1 MLRVRFFFLFI
12 KNVVLYLDLKMP
24 GVEELS
30 SLVARLE
37 IVAARLEGA
46 SGSIPVSQEA
56 AAQFVSA
63 FDDILAAE
71 FKTFIEKSKKIGRI

>member
-1 MLRVRFFFLFI
+1 
-12 KNVVLYLDLKMP
+12 MP

-37 IVAARLEGA
+37 LVAARLEGA
-46 SGSIPVSQEA
+46 SGSTPVSQET
-56 AAQFVSA
+56 AAQFVAA

-71 FKTFIEKSKKIGRI
+71 FKTFIEKSKKIGRFFLRNRMN

>member
-46 SGSIPVSQEA
+46 SGSTPVSQEA